1 MIEKQG
7 KRPFFLTAVVKMKCP
22 NCRKGNIFTH
32 GTFPLKGNL
41 NMHEKCPECG
51 MTMVKETNNGFG
63 INYVLTVMTLFL
75 NLLWYWPIF
84 RLSYMD
90 NSIYY
95 FLIAS
100 VFVTVLL
107 QPWYLRLSRVLF
119 LYFSVG
125 YNSKPYSK

>member
-1 MIEKQG
+1 MIEKHGQ
-7 KRPFFLTAVVKMKCP
+7 RPFFLTAIVRMKCP
-22 NCRKGNIFTH
+22 NCRKGDMFTQ
-32 GTFPLKGNL
+32 GTWPLKGNL
-41 NMHEKCPECG
+41 KMHEKCPVCR
-51 MTMVKETNNGFG
+51 MKMVKETNNGFG

-84 RLSYMD
+84 GLSYMD

-95 FLIAS
+95 FLASS
-100 VFVTVLL
+100 VFVTILL

-125 YNSKPYSK
+125 YNSKPYSE